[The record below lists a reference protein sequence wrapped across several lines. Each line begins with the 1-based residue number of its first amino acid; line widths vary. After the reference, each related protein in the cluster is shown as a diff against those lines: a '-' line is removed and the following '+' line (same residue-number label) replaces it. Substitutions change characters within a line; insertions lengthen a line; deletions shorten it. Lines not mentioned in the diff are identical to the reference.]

1 MTAPLRAER
10 AAAFD
15 RVVGPFES
23 FDRDDRSVFH
33 DHSLA
38 DVEPAISFAIFQ
50 PKSTS
55 CFLAMMSLGPA
66 IRPACAQRTFEKS
79 RGRQKI
85 DIYF

>member
-1 MTAPLRAER
+1 MTAPLRASVPPR
-10 AAAFD
+10 FD

-23 FDRDDRSVFH
+23 FDRDDCSVFH

-55 CFLAMMSLGPA
+55 CFLA
-66 IRPACAQRTFEKS
+66 
-79 RGRQKI
+79 
-85 DIYF
+85 